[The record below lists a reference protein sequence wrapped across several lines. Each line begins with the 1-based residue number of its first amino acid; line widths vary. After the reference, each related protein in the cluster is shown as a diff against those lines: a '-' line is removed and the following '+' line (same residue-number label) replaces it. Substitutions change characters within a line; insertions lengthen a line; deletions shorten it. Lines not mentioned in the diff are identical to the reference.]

1 MVNLTVLSVLQCWI
15 FRFQDAKME
24 KSTLSRKRRSNKQTW
39 WMILEVLIYLWP
51 CELCKS
57 VNIKQKSM
65 KKVDFL
71 CCCSLFVSVLIIPQL
86 HLCLSIRPHCLAPVN
101 LHTTDSVFLD
111 WIEQI
116 CIHVYNSEG
125 SSIFA
130 ELLFFQL
137 VFLCFGF
144 SYIATSWLCLGTQ
157 IECGSRHVCM
167 QTDKQQRKCM

>member
-1 MVNLTVLSVLQCWI
+1 MQRWKNPHSQ
-15 FRFQDAKME
+15 E
-24 KSTLSRKRRSNKQTW
+24 KEEATNKRDEWYLKCLFTCGRANCANQLILNKS
-39 WMILEVLIYLWP
+39 LW
-51 CELCKS
+51 
-57 VNIKQKSM
+57 

-116 CIHVYNSEG
+116 CIHVYKSEG